1 MIAQRI
7 KALRRELHMT
17 QTEFGKV
24 IGLSQ
29 GHLTSIESGKR
40 NVTERTVAT
49 ICRVFRVNE
58 AWLREGRGAMFLGER
73 GDILRDLAE
82 SYHLDPLEQVAV
94 EAFLT
99 LSPRER
105 QGALAFF
112 NNLVEKINCA
122 YEESRQELLA
132 SDRERYAA
140 RNGETIDQDHL
151 NKLK

>member
-58 AWLREGRGAMFLGER
+58 AWLREGRGAMFLGGAR
-73 GDILRDLAE
+73 RHSAR
-82 SYHLDPLEQVAV
+82 
-94 EAFLT
+94 
-99 LSPRER
+99 PRR
-105 QGALAFF
+105 
-112 NNLVEKINCA
+112 
-122 YEESRQELLA
+122 ELPPGPA
-132 SDRERYAA
+132 GTGGR
-140 RNGETIDQDHL
+140 
-151 NKLK
+151 